1 MFKINNHKLQNKR
14 TGEKIGPE
22 KITVQYLIRILQMGN
37 LLEKNNRACA
47 IIQYSR
53 VLLPLFLLL
62 SSFSRHCQLNQ
73 TFWNGFVKISN
84 ELNLHASNS
93 HAPQNVLTL

>member
-37 LLEKNNRACA
+37 LLEKKITVHVQLYSTREYYYHCSCYYRHFLD
-47 IIQYSR
+47 IIS
-53 VLLPLFLLL
+53 
-62 SSFSRHCQLNQ
+62 
-73 TFWNGFVKISN
+73 
-84 ELNLHASNS
+84 
-93 HAPQNVLTL
+93 